1 MCTACQAQGDD
12 RDEQQTRHFLS
23 RPFSLWTRKNNQA
36 FVRVEIF
43 NKAKILTWTPFPSLL
58 LWIFNHL
65 TVPSFCLP
73 WSSRCLWC
81 YWKTLGSSEVQT
93 SAFYCCLAWLKPHPP
108 TLSPSPFTALNGL
121 PFAKWF
127 ALGDQQ
133 MRRSPWELQ
142 AHLIEQKT
150 RVFKTSLDWITYPS
164 VLFWSTDSRAAT
176 RSKPCLMHLYFLSYC
191 FWSRSFKWMCFP

>member
-1 MCTACQAQGDD
+1 MN
-12 RDEQQTRHFLS
+12 S
-23 RPFSLWTRKNNQA
+23 RLVIFSLGPFHLEWKNT
-36 FVRVEIF
+36 
-43 NKAKILTWTPFPSLL
+43 KLTKLKYYPEHSLL
-58 LWIFNHL
+58 LLIFNHL

-73 WSSRCLWC
+73 WSSRRLSC
-81 YWKTLGSSEVQT
+81 YWKSLGSSEVQT

-127 ALGDQQ
+127 SLGDQQ

-150 RVFKTSLDWITYPS
+150 RVFKTSLDSITYPS
-164 VLFWSTDSRAAT
+164 VLFWTTDLKANFYTHVLPLAPSPFYDIVFGHT
-176 RSKPCLMHLYFLSYC
+176 VSSECVFLKLYC
-191 FWSRSFKWMCFP
+191 QC